1 MAGHDAVGSRL
12 CILNPRPAISTPVSK
27 TKSSPTRSTNA
38 PAPAAGEA
46 DLASVYANAKILS
59 EALPFMQRYDNATVV
74 VKYGGHAMGDPEL
87 AATFARDIV
96 LIKQSGVNPIVV
108 HGGGPQIG
116 SLLER
121 LKIRAEFKVGLRVT
135 DRETVEVVEMV
146 LAGSVN
152 KEIVAAINAQGGK
165 AVGISGK
172 DANLMRA
179 SRIERRFR
187 DPDSNI
193 EEIVDLGFVGDPV
206 AVDPHI
212 IDVIIHSDLIPVIA
226 PIGVGP
232 EGETL
237 NINADTFAAALA
249 TALKAKRLLLLT
261 DVEGVLDKDGNLI
274 KSLTTA
280 EAQELIEDGTISGGM
295 IPTIESCLD
304 VIAAGVAAVV
314 IINGNVPHAVLLELF
329 TEHGA
334 GTLIEPRLRAYRG
347 VGVRPRQ
354 HALPGRLQPFR
365 RDRYPHGRFHRR
377 PLRRFA
383 RRCAAHAQDLL
394 LSIWHHARR
403 VDASARRVPERVPG

>member
-1 MAGHDAVGSRL
+1 
-12 CILNPRPAISTPVSK
+12 VSK
-27 TKSSPTRSTNA
+27 TKSSTARRKVE
-38 PAPAAGEA
+38 PAPKAIPAPGEA
-46 DLASVYANAKILS
+46 DLASVYAKAKILS

-74 VKYGGHAMGDPEL
+74 VKYGGHAMGDLEL
-87 AATFARDIV
+87 ATDFARDIV
-96 LIKQSGVNPIVV
+96 LIKQAGVNPIVV

-121 LKIRAEFKVGLRVT
+121 LNIKSEFKGGLRVT

-179 SRIERRFR
+179 MRLERRFR

-193 EEIVDLGFVGDPV
+193 DTILDLGFVGDPV

-237 NINADTFAAALA
+237 NINADTFAAALG

-261 DVEGVLDKDGNLI
+261 DVAGVLDKSGHLI

-295 IPTIESCLD
+295 IPKIESCLD
-304 VIAAGVAAVV
+304 VIAEGVEAVV
-314 IINGNVPHAVLLELF
+314 IINGKVPHAVLLELF

-334 GTLIEPRLRAYRG
+334 GTLIERRARKG
-347 VGVRPRQ
+347 GVRR
-354 HALPGRLQPFR
+354 
-365 RDRYPHGRFHRR
+365 
-377 PLRRFA
+377 
-383 RRCAAHAQDLL
+383 
-394 LSIWHHARR
+394 S
-403 VDASARRVPERVPG
+403 

>member
-1 MAGHDAVGSRL
+1 
-12 CILNPRPAISTPVSK
+12 VSK
-27 TKSSPTRSTNA
+27 TKSSPARA
-38 PAPAAGEA
+38 KDAARPSEA
-46 DLASVYANAKILS
+46 GLSAVYANAKILS

-96 LIKQSGVNPIVV
+96 LIKQAGVNPIVV

-121 LKIRAEFKVGLRVT
+121 LNIKSEFKGGLRVT

-179 SRIERRFR
+179 MRLERRVR
-187 DPDSNI
+187 DPDSNLDTI
-193 EEIVDLGFVGDPV
+193 LDLGFVGDPI

-261 DVEGVLDKDGNLI
+261 DVEGVLDEDGNLI

-280 EAQELIEDGTISGGM
+280 EAQELIENGTISGGM
-295 IPTIESCLD
+295 IPKIESCLD
-304 VIAAGVAAVV
+304 VIAEGVEAVV
-314 IINGNVPHAVLLELF
+314 IINGKVPHAVLLELF

-334 GTLIEPRLRAYRG
+334 GTLIERRARK
-347 VGVRPRQ
+347 
-354 HALPGRLQPFR
+354 GRTR
-365 RDRYPHGRFHRR
+365 R
-377 PLRRFA
+377 
-383 RRCAAHAQDLL
+383 
-394 LSIWHHARR
+394 
-403 VDASARRVPERVPG
+403 